1 MKSTKENTEST
12 PAETPREVVTET
24 PTWHEDL
31 ERVGFVRRLLIA
43 RRWYG
48 ADWWFVAIST
58 IMVLGFITIAIFPGF
73 FAPYSPNAL
82 VGPRFLA
89 PGAHPAVPVLIVPK
103 DSQLNSLQDL
113 AVTSGRPPVAV
124 VQGVPTAGA
133 LREQAQAID
142 QKLTSQPGGLR
153 LRPRIMRFPTLEEA
167 LQAVV
172 NGDVEAAV
180 VQSTEFE
187 AVADQ
192 FPTLREGKS
201 ITGETSTAGGFLL
214 GTNDIGQDVLSR
226 LLWGA
231 RIALIIGFSAS
242 LVALFLGIP
251 LGLMAGFVGGTLDR
265 LLSLLMDSMYAFPG
279 LILAIA
285 ITAVLGPS
293 VLNIIV
299 AIAVLYIP
307 TYYRIVRGQTLS
319 VKEEVYIEAAQ
330 SIGARRS
337 EILWRYI
344 FPNVIPSVAI
354 IFSVNVADA
363 ILTGAGLSF
372 LGLGLPPTIADWG
385 IDLARGQRFIQ
396 TAWWLITFPGLAIM
410 LIVLAFTMMGEGLM
424 EIFNPKLRER

>member
-1 MKSTKENTEST
+1 VTVTKERPPEAS
-12 PAETPREVVTET
+12 AEAAAWEVE
-24 PTWHEDL
+24 L
-31 ERVGFVRRLLIA
+31 QRVGFVRRILNA

-48 ADWWFVAIST
+48 ADWWFVAISVA
-58 IMVLGFITIAIFPGF
+58 MVVGFITVALLPNL
-73 FAPYSPNAL
+73 FAPYQPSQI

-89 PGAHPAVPVLIVPK
+89 PGAHPALPVLVVPK
-103 DSQLNSLQDL
+103 DSSVNSLKDL
-113 AVTSGRPPVAV
+113 AVPADAPRPAVAV

-133 LREQAQAID
+133 LNEQAQAID
-142 QKLTSQPGGLR
+142 NQLKNEPGGLR
-153 LRPRIMRFPTLEEA
+153 LRPVIERFPTLEEA

-172 NGDVEAAV
+172 DGNAQAAV

-187 AVADQ
+187 TVAAQ
-192 FPTLREGKS
+192 FPTLREGQS
-201 ITGETSTAGGFLL
+201 ITGETATAGGFLL

-226 LLWGA
+226 LLWGT
-231 RIALIIGFSAS
+231 RIALLIGFSAS
-242 LVALFLGIP
+242 IVALVLGVP
-251 LGLMAGFVGGTLDR
+251 LGLFAGFVGGTIDR

-293 VLNIIV
+293 VLNVIV

-319 VKEEVYIEAAQ
+319 VKEEVYVEAAQ
-330 SIGARRS
+330 SIGARGL
-337 EILWRYI
+337 EILRLYI

-372 LGLGLPPTIADWG
+372 LGLGLPPTLADWG

-396 TAWWLITFPGLAIM
+396 TAWWLITFPGLAIV
-410 LIVLAFTMMGEGLM
+410 LVVLAFSMMGESLT

>member
-1 MKSTKENTEST
+1 MTDNKDALPTAEN
-12 PAETPREVVTET
+12 T
-24 PTWHEDL
+24 PTWETEL
-31 ERVGFVRRLLIA
+31 QEVGFIRRLFLA

-58 IMVLGFITIAIFPGF
+58 VMVAAFIIVALFPGL
-73 FAPYSPNAL
+73 FAPHNPDDL

-89 PGAHPAVPVLIVPK
+89 PGARPDLPVLIFPK
-103 DSQLNSLQDL
+103 DVNANELRDL
-113 AVTSGRPPVAV
+113 AVASGQPRPSIAVA
-124 VQGVPTAGA
+124 QGQPASGA
-133 LREQAQAID
+133 LNEQAQAID
-142 QKLTSQPGGLR
+142 NQIKNEGNGLR
-153 LRPRIMRFPTLEEA
+153 LRPRIERFASTEEA
-167 LQAVV
+167 LQAILDGAVA
-172 NGDVEAAV
+172 AAV
-180 VQSTEFE
+180 VQSVEFE
-187 AVADQ
+187 AIAEQYPD
-192 FPTLREGKS
+192 LREGAS
-201 ITGETSTAGGFLL
+201 LEGGIANAGGFIL

-226 LLWGA
+226 LLWGT

-242 LVALFLGIP
+242 IVALLLGVP
-251 LGLMAGFVGGTLDR
+251 LGLMAGFVGGSFDR
-265 LLSLLMDSMYAFPG
+265 LLSLIMDSLYAFPG

-293 VLNIIV
+293 IFNIIV

-307 TYYRIVRGQTLS
+307 TYYRIVRGQTLT
-319 VKEEVYIEAAQ
+319 VKEEVYVEAAR
-330 SIGARRS
+330 SIGARS
-337 EILWRYI
+337 LEILQKYI

-396 TAWWLITFPGLAIM
+396 TAWWMITFPGLAIM
-410 LIVLAFTMMGEGLM
+410 LVVLAFSMMGEGLT

>member
-1 MKSTKENTEST
+1 VTVTKEHLPEVSTE
-12 PAETPREVVTET
+12 AETWERE
-24 PTWHEDL
+24 L
-31 ERVGFVRRLLIA
+31 ERVGLVRRILNG

-48 ADWWFVAIST
+48 ADWWFVGVSAM
-58 IMVLGFITIAIFPGF
+58 MVVVFIVVALAPAV
-73 FAPYSPNAL
+73 FAPYQPDQL

-89 PGAHPAVPVLIVPK
+89 PGAHPALPVLVVPK
-103 DSQLNSLQDL
+103 DSSINGLEDL
-113 AVTSGRPPVAV
+113 AVPAGAPRPRVGV
-124 VQGVPTAGA
+124 VLGVPTAGA
-133 LREQAQAID
+133 LNEQAQAVD
-142 QKLTSQPGGLR
+142 NQLRNEPAGLR
-153 LRPRIMRFPTLEEA
+153 LRPNIVRFPTLEEA

-172 NGDVEAAV
+172 DGNVEAAV

-187 AVADQ
+187 KVAAQ
-192 FPTLREGKS
+192 FPTLREGQS

-214 GTNDIGQDVLSR
+214 GTNDIGQDVFSR
-226 LLWGA
+226 LLWGT
-231 RIALIIGFSAS
+231 RIALLIGFSAS
-242 LVALFLGIP
+242 IVALVLGVP
-251 LGLMAGFVGGTLDR
+251 LGLFAGFVGGTLDR

-293 VLNIIV
+293 VFNVIV

-319 VKEEVYIEAAQ
+319 VKEEVYVEAAQ
-330 SIGARRS
+330 SIGARAL
-337 EILWRYI
+337 EILRLYI

-396 TAWWLITFPGLAIM
+396 TAWWMITFPGLAI
-410 LIVLAFTMMGEGLM
+410 LLVVLAFSMMGEGLM

>member
-1 MKSTKENTEST
+1 VTVTKERPPEAL
-12 PAETPREVVTET
+12 AEAAAWEVE
-24 PTWHEDL
+24 L
-31 ERVGFVRRLLIA
+31 QRVGFVRRILNA

-48 ADWWFVAIST
+48 ADWWFVAISAV
-58 IMVLGFITIAIFPGF
+58 MVLAFIVVALFPNLF
-73 FAPYSPNAL
+73 TPYQPSQI

-89 PGAHPAVPVLIVPK
+89 PGAHPALPVLVVPK
-103 DSQLNSLQDL
+103 DSSVNSLKDL
-113 AVTSGRPPVAV
+113 AVPVDAPRPAVAV
-124 VQGVPTAGA
+124 VQGVPTASA
-133 LREQAQAID
+133 LNEQAQTID
-142 QKLTSQPGGLR
+142 NQLKNEPGGLR
-153 LRPRIMRFPTLEEA
+153 LRPVIERFPTLEEA

-172 NGDVEAAV
+172 DGKAQAAV
-180 VQSTEFE
+180 IQSTEFE
-187 AVADQ
+187 KVAAQ
-192 FPTLREGKS
+192 FPTLREGQS
-201 ITGETSTAGGFLL
+201 ITGETATAGGFLL

-226 LLWGA
+226 LLWGT
-231 RIALIIGFSAS
+231 RIALLIGFSAS
-242 LVALFLGIP
+242 IVALVLGVP
-251 LGLMAGFVGGTLDR
+251 LGLFAGFVGGTPDR

-293 VLNIIV
+293 VLNVIV

-319 VKEEVYIEAAQ
+319 VKEEVYVEAAQ
-330 SIGARRS
+330 SIGARS
-337 EILWRYI
+337 LEILRLYI

-396 TAWWLITFPGLAIM
+396 TAWWLITFPGLAIV
-410 LIVLAFTMMGEGLM
+410 LVVLAFSMMGESLT